1 MRMLKSFVL
10 LAALALPA
18 AAWAQETLELKGS
31 GWVNAKDLS
40 LERLKGKVVYVYFFE
55 ET

>member
-1 MRMLKSFVL
+1 MIRTLAL
-10 LAALALPA
+10 LAVLAMPA

-31 GWVNAKDLS
+31 GWVNARDLS

>member
-1 MRMLKSFVL
+1 MIKTLAL
-10 LAALALPA
+10 LAALAMPA

-31 GWVNAKDLS
+31 GCVNAKDLS

>member
-1 MRMLKSFVL
+1 MKILRAAAL
-10 LAALALPA
+10 LAAMLVPA
-18 AAWAQETLELKGS
+18 VAWAQETLELKGS

>member
-1 MRMLKSFVL
+1 MIKTLAL
-10 LAALALPA
+10 LAALAMPA
-18 AAWAQETLELKGS
+18 AAFAQETLELKGS

>member
-1 MRMLKSFVL
+1 MIRTLVL
-10 LAALALPA
+10 LAALAMPA

>member
-1 MRMLKSFVL
+1 MIKALTL
-10 LAALALPA
+10 LAALAMPA
-18 AAWAQETLELKGS
+18 AAFAQETLELKGS
-31 GWVNAKDLS
+31 GWVNAKDIS

>member
-1 MRMLKSFVL
+1 MRIMKVAVA
-10 LAALALPA
+10 LAALAMPA

-31 GWVNAKDLS
+31 GWVNARDIS
-40 LERLKGKVVYVYFFE
+40 LERLKGKVVVVYFFE